1 MWQTQ
6 GKTLAPATLYFGCRK
21 RDSDYIYR
29 DDMKKWSD
37 SGVLSTLKEAFSR
50 ETENKIYVQDLL
62 AKDKD
67 SILKAIQEE
76 DLHLFMCGAM
86 NMGKNVQKLI
96 EDWLGEGDLAKG
108 QEKWKELEKSKRFV
122 KELWG

>member
-1 MWQTQ
+1 MIGPGTGVAPFIAYSQEREVWQTQ

-62 AKDKD
+62 AKDRLNK
-67 SILKAIQEE
+67 
-76 DLHLFMCGAM
+76 
-86 NMGKNVQKLI
+86 V
-96 EDWLGEGDLAKG
+96 
-108 QEKWKELEKSKRFV
+108 R
-122 KELWG
+122 